1 MHSVPYSTVAQ
12 HYTTK
17 VVVHQTVE
25 EYKEEEDGA
34 SLAIIATV

>member
-17 VVVHQTVE
+17 SRQWRK
-25 EYKEEEDGA
+25 EYKEEEEEDQKYVY
-34 SLAIIATV
+34 I